1 LVCNSFFLFFGCS
14 LILLSHYL
22 LNVGFN
28 KDNVGVKIYLSHC
41 MSDTTLYSGFRC
53 SYHCKTS
60 VCSNC
65 HVLSYPY
72 TSVSF
77 SQISNFQNIFTILD
91 SVALLFTIFRFL
103 LMFNR
108 IVSPGTFQDIPLAG
122 WWNPCGWS

>member
-1 LVCNSFFLFFGCS
+1 

-28 KDNVGVKIYLSHC
+28 KDNVGVKIYLSHY

-91 SVALLFTIFRFL
+91 CAAVLFTIFRFL

-122 WWNPCGWS
+122 W